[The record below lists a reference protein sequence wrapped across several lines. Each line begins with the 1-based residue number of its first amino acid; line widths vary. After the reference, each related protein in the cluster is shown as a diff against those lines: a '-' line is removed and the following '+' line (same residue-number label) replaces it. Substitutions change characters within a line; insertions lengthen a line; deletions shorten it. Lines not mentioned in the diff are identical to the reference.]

1 MVAMFKY
8 SPVLTYSV
16 SLPSQKMQFNYSGG
30 GEFLKKDSENVCTF
44 INSLAILSCLVYEAS
59 SKRSISPFTF

>member
-30 GEFLKKDSENVCTF
+30 GEFLKKDSENVCTSQTLLQF
-44 INSLAILSCLVYEAS
+44 YL
-59 SKRSISPFTF
+59 PW